1 VFRRLCILLT
11 LICPLAKAQIR
22 WCTITG
28 KSETDKLIYTPIAR
42 AAHIEGVVIQRI
54 NFTSA
59 GKVLSLEPVS
69 GHAVLANAAAQ
80 QLSTWHLQTD
90 AAGDQDCQSIVVIK
104 YRLEVNDPPS
114 IKKNSPTPGML
125 QISIDA
131 TPIVLSDPSGTI
143 TGRRRFH
150 FF

>member
-1 VFRRLCILLT
+1 VFRRLCILLA
-11 LICPLAKAQIR
+11 LIWPLASAQTR

-28 KSETDKLIYTPIAR
+28 KSETDKLIYPPIAR
-42 AAHIEGVVIQRI
+42 AAHIEGIVIQRI

-59 GKVLSLEPVS
+59 GKVLSLEPIS
-69 GHAVLANAAAQ
+69 GPPLLADLAEK
-80 QLSTWHLQTD
+80 QLKTWHLQTD
-90 AAGDQDCQSIVVIK
+90 AVGDQDCQSIVVIK
-104 YRLEVNDPPS
+104 YHLDVNNPPS
-114 IKKNSPTPGML
+114 IEKNSPTPGML

-143 TGRRRFH
+143 TQKRRFH

>member
-1 VFRRLCILLT
+1 MFRRLCILLA
-11 LICPLAKAQIR
+11 LICPLAKAQTR

-69 GHAVLANAAAQ
+69 GHGVLANAAAQ

-90 AAGDQDCQSIVVIK
+90 AIGDQDCQSIVVIK
-104 YRLEVNDPPS
+104 YRLDTNDSPS
-114 IKKNSPTPGML
+114 IEQSSPTPGML
-125 QISIDA
+125 RISINA
-131 TPIVLSDPSGTI
+131 TPIELSDPSGTI
-143 TGRRRFH
+143 TQKRRFH
-150 FF
+150 LF